1 MNNGTI
7 IIIIIIIIIIKQ
19 RESRSWAIIINIIW
33 LYFSPSFRYIKMSS
47 PNLNNVIIAGC
58 ILIYVAGVLF
68 GLDKEQASYLCQVN
82 AYLP

>member
-1 MNNGTI
+1 
-7 IIIIIIIIIIKQ
+7 
-19 RESRSWAIIINIIW
+19 
-33 LYFSPSFRYIKMSS
+33 MSS

-82 AYLP
+82 AYLPQKNQPDLVFGCRKLQFLNFISHDI